1 MTDDLDQTSIQP
13 PGPSAPSPNPS
24 RPVAQAPDVPAEQV
38 QTTTVMPNGDR
49 KRWLIAAGVVGVLVI
64 ASALAVSLFT
74 GRAANAIVLGYV
86 PTDSIMYGEIRM
98 DLPGDQR
105 ANVGSFLAKFP
116 GFADQSTIET
126 KIDEV
131 LDRLVGGATDGQQA
145 FSSDIKPW
153 FGGEIGFSVGALP
166 DPSAMT
172 TDPSAMDDARALVLV
187 SVKDEAAA
195 KAWFDGVIAENGVTT
210 ATESYGGA
218 TITTSSA
225 DEHGAFA
232 LLDGKVAVVGD
243 IASVKAAVDTKG
255 ASGFDSDG
263 NVKTALTATTG
274 DHVGFVYVALRP
286 LMEWSSKAG
295 GAEVFGMEPGGAL
308 SALVPEWAAF
318 ALRVEGDGLVMES
331 LGPKT
336 DANDVGE
343 SRTSPVADHV
353 PANAI
358 ALAISH
364 DYGKGLLKL
373 LDTYRS
379 IPEFKST
386 VDTVDQALGVL
397 GGPDAAIGWIGDAG
411 IVVAQTDTGV
421 DGGLIIAPTDRAAAE
436 RLFTS
441 LRTLVSL
448 GGSSAGISLR
458 DETYAGQTITIV
470 DLGDVRD
477 LAALGGVP
485 TDDLGVDVPTGQVE
499 LAYAI
504 TDQVVI
510 LGSGPGFVQHVLDT
524 NPATSIASNDRYKAL
539 VGRVGQGAGIGFLDI
554 TAIRGLIET
563 AIVRTGAIDATEYEQ
578 EYKPFL
584 EPFDAVISSTSVRD
598 GLFRTKAIVTVK

>member
-1 MTDDLDQTSIQP
+1 MTDDLEQTTIHP
-13 PGPSAPSPNPS
+13 PAASAPSPDPS
-24 RPVAQAPDVPAEQV
+24 SPGAQAPNVLASQVP
-38 QTTTVMPNGDR
+38 TTTVMPNGDR

-105 ANVGSFLAKFP
+105 ANVGSFLSKFP

-131 LDRLVGGATDGQQA
+131 LDRLVGGATDGEQA

-153 FGGEIGFSVGALP
+153 FAGEIAFSVGALP
-166 DPSAMT
+166 DPSAVSA
-172 TDPSAMDDARALVLV
+172 DPSAMGDARALLLV
-187 SVKDEAAA
+187 SVKDEVAA
-195 KAWFDGVIAENGVTT
+195 KAWFDAIIAEHGVTT

-218 TITTSSA
+218 TITTSTGP
-225 DEHGAFA
+225 DHGAFA

-243 IASVKAAVDTKG
+243 VASVKAAVDTKG
-255 ASGFDSDG
+255 ASAFGSDA
-263 NVKTALTATTG
+263 NVKTALGSTTG

-286 LMEWSSKAG
+286 LVEWSSQAG
-295 GAEVFGMEPGGAL
+295 GAQVFGMEPGGAL
-308 SALVPEWAAF
+308 SGLVPDWAAF

-331 LGPKT
+331 LAPTT
-336 DANDVGE
+336 DATDVGA

-364 DYGKGLLKL
+364 DYGKGIQKL

-379 IPEFKST
+379 IPDLKAT
-386 VDTVDQALGVL
+386 VESIDQALGVL
-397 GGPDAAIGWIGDAG
+397 GGPEAAIGWIGDVG
-411 IVVAQTDTGV
+411 VVVTQTDTGV
-421 DGGLIIAPTDRAAAE
+421 DGGLIIVPTDRAAAE

-448 GGSSAGISLR
+448 GGSTAGISLR

-470 DLGDVRD
+470 DLGDVKD

-485 TDDLGVDVPTGQVE
+485 TDDLGVDVPTGHVE

-504 TDQVVI
+504 TDQVVVI
-510 LGSGPGFVQHVLDT
+510 GSGPGFVQHVLDT
-524 NPATSIASNDRYKAL
+524 TPATSIASNDRYKAL
-539 VGRVGQGAGIGFLDI
+539 VGRVGQGAGIGFLDL
-554 TAIRGLIET
+554 TAIRGLVET
-563 AIVRTGAIDATEYEQ
+563 AVVRLGVTDVSEYEQ

-584 EPFDAVISSTSVRD
+584 EPFDAVITSTSVKD
-598 GLFRTKAIVTVK
+598 GISHTEAIVTVK